1 MSWDD
6 QKILIAVLDLPP
18 DRRIVIAE
26 RIYDSLSSDQHIEA
40 ASIKDSEARLDSFYR
55 GEVKTIPADEVLEEF
70 LGLG

>member
-1 MSWDD
+1 MGLDD
-6 QKILIAVLDLPP
+6 QQILSAVLGLPP

-40 ASIKDSEARLDSFYR
+40 TCIKEAESRLDAFYR

-70 LGLG
+70 LGSE